1 MGIGSIISP
10 FSLSLSGWHYS
21 SYKPGSRRVFT
32 RAQFLKRP
40 TSLNPELKFC
50 SVVCILHSCALLR
63 VTFCIIITVSHTKG
77 STVFCELELHVLRQ
91 ENRA

>member
-10 FSLSLSGWHYS
+10 FSLSGWHYS

-63 VTFCIIITVSHTKG
+63 VAFCIIITVSHSKG
-77 STVFCELELHVLRQ
+77 STVFCELELHVLRR